1 MIELLHGKV
10 AVKHPTFV
18 VIECAGVGYGVQV
31 SARTGELIPEAGNE
45 ITLLTH
51 LIVRE
56 DAMILFGF
64 IDEQEKELFLKM
76 IEVNGV
82 GPKMAQRILSSVSP
96 SDLLSMIARE
106 DKASLSKIKGVG
118 KKTVEQLVL
127 SLKDKATALA
137 ATGDA
142 AETIVLSSAEQEA
155 ILALHTLGVKDQ
167 PAKDAV
173 KKAVEILGTGT
184 DVAKLIPEALKHI

>member
-31 SARTGELIPEAGNE
+31 SARTGELIPESGSE

-82 GPKMAQRILSSVSP
+82 GPKMAQRILSSVTP
-96 SDLLSMIARE
+96 GDLLAMIARE
-106 DKASLSKIKGVG
+106 DKSSLSKIKGVG

-127 SLKDKATALA
+127 SLKEKASALA

-142 AETIVLSSAEQEA
+142 AETIVMTSAEQEA
-155 ILALHTLGVKDQ
+155 VLALHTLGVKD
-167 PAKDAV
+167 PSAKDAV
-173 KKAVEILGTGT
+173 NKAIKVLGPGA
-184 DVAKLIPEALKHI
+184 DVAKIIPEALKHI